1 MRTFIIMLI
10 TRLEVEA
17 DTISRGMQEGT
28 ILREIQEA
36 GTISPETQE
45 IRDSIFLATRNISL
59 SFSVL

>member
-17 DTISRGMQEGT
+17 DTISR
-28 ILREIQEA
+28 EIQEA
-36 GTISPETQE
+36 VMISPETQE
-45 IRDSIFLATRNISL
+45 IRDSIFLAIRNISL